1 MLLTHDAVWSRAGVT
16 PAGLATRVVMSLH
29 TGCADWTHTGTK
41 LNQQGGRNHPHRTA
55 RKSFKLHLCAPRP
68 VGSRPPLEG
77 FGEAEERRH
86 PKDTGGSNA
95 GTKRFRARVGGAG
108 LYS

>member
-55 RKSFKLHLCAPRP
+55 RKSFKLSPLCTQASGVQTP
-68 VGSRPPLEG
+68 
-77 FGEAEERRH
+77 A
-86 PKDTGGSNA
+86 
-95 GTKRFRARVGGAG
+95 
-108 LYS
+108 